1 MPNTPESK
9 ASQDI
14 ELTAPKL
21 GVRLL
26 RNNNG
31 ACQDATGRLIRYGLG
46 NTSKRVS
53 DQIKSSDF
61 IGITPV
67 VITPDM
73 VGKTVGVFTAI
84 EAKPEGFKVRAEYNR
99 KSREW
104 AQENFLQFVRD
115 NGGFAGFCTS
125 GKSLEHVINHYLK
138 WLKNEY

>member
-1 MPNTPESK
+1 MANTPESK
-9 ASQDI
+9 ATQDI

-31 ACQDATGRLIRYGLG
+31 ACYDAEGRLIRYGLG

-61 IGITPV
+61 IGVTPV
-67 VITPDM
+67 VITPEM
-73 VGKTVGVFTAI
+73 VGKTIGVFTAI
-84 EAKPEGFKVRAEYNR
+84 EAKPAGFKVRDKYNP

-104 AQENFLQFVRD
+104 AQENFHAFVRE
-115 NGGFAGFCTS
+115 NGGFSGFATS
-125 GKSLEHVINHYLK
+125 GSDLEHIINYYLN
-138 WLKNEY
+138 WLKS

>member
-1 MPNTPESK
+1 MSNTPESK

-14 ELTAPKL
+14 ELTAPKI

-31 ACQDATGRLIRYGLG
+31 ACQDNTGRLIRYGLG

-53 DQIKSSDF
+53 DHIKSSDF

-67 VITPDM
+67 VITPAM
-73 VGKTVGVFTAI
+73 VGKTIGVFTAI
-84 EAKPEGFKVRAEYNR
+84 EAKPEGFKIRAEYNP

-104 AQENFLQFVRD
+104 AQENFLQFVREHY
-115 NGGFAGFCTS
+115 GFSGFATS
-125 GKSLEHVINHYLK
+125 GKDLEHIINHYIT
-138 WLKNEY
+138 WLNT